1 MIIKY
6 NYIEIFNRNRRGFL
20 QAFLIILN
28 IYINIYN
35 IYIKL
40 NIIYIL
46 LL

>member
-28 IYINIYN
+28 IYINIFIET
-35 IYIKL
+35 IYIY
-40 NIIYIL
+40 IIAIGT
-46 LL
+46 